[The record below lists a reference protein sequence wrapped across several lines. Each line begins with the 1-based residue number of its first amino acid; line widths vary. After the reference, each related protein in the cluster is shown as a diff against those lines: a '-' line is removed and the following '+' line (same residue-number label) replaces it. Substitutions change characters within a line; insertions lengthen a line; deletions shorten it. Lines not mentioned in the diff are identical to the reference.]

1 MNYNE
6 ARELLLEKGQGHLLR
21 YYDEL
26 SKEEQE
32 SLLTQIER
40 IDFSVLSELDK
51 KNSGTN
57 ERGHI
62 EPLGALTIPEID

>member
-6 ARELLLEKGQGHLLR
+6 ARELLSEKGQGHLLR

-40 IDFSVLSELDK
+40 IDFSVLSDLDIM
-51 KNSGTN
+51 NS
-57 ERGHI
+57 
-62 EPLGALTIPEID
+62 

>member
-51 KNSGTN
+51 KNSGTCLLYTS
-57 ERGHI
+57 
-62 EPLGALTIPEID
+62 PD